1 MCGARRTRRPELVQL
16 IPELEEVR
24 RGTEAFQAL
33 EAERAVRPLVETET
47 AEKRCCICLKAEEV
61 CKFLALVPC

>member
-1 MCGARRTRRPELVQL
+1 MCGARRTRRPELVEL

-33 EAERAVRPLVETET
+33 EAVRPLVETEA
-47 AEKRCCICLKAEEV
+47 AEKRCCICLKAEV